1 MTHTGFA
8 QTLRHFDR
16 HNVNVRKSLVN
27 EVLPEHFRDDYP
39 MLIEFLDAYYEFLD
53 SADNFGG
60 IIEEL
65 QTIRDIE
72 DTKLSFLDL
81 LFDEIGLGISNG
93 QFTTPREVIRNF
105 GNFFRVKGSEY
116 SIHGFFRAFFNETV
130 EIFHPKDSL
139 FIVGESNIGSED
151 AKRIQDGRLFQ
162 VFSTLIK
169 GPIPLLEWEAMYRNY
184 VHPSGFYLGAAVV
197 LEAEPALNISTL
209 TSIPFVNPNI
219 NVFGVSPEF
228 SYAAEGETVGAIRT
242 SLFAPS
248 YDGLDSDQ
256 INLDALRYV
265 QHGYVNINYAGKGFE
280 TFPMRDRFD
289 LNRKLSQWQNMTIAE
304 IENYYSNM
312 GEFAGFKIRFDEFA
326 DSTGVTSNGIV
337 NSAVRFSSTNDK
349 FSQREYIVGTK

>member
-1 MTHTGFA
+1 MAHTGFA

-16 HNVNVRKSLVN
+16 HDINVRKSLVD
-27 EVLPEHFRDDYP
+27 EVLPEHFRSDYP

-53 SADNFGG
+53 SADNYGG

-139 FIVGESNIGSED
+139 FIVGESNVGTED
-151 AKRIQDGRLFQ
+151 AKRIQDGRLYQ

-209 TSIPFVNPNI
+209 TSIPFINPNL
-219 NVFGVSPEF
+219 NVVSSAEF
-228 SYAAEGETVGAIRT
+228 SYAAEGEAVGAIRT
-242 SLFAPS
+242 SAFAPS

-256 INLDALRYV
+256 INRDAILYMAYDYV
-265 QHGYVNINYAGKGFE
+265 TEGYVEGDPEKFE
-280 TFPMRDRFD
+280 LRDRYS
-289 LNRKLSQWQNMTIAE
+289 LVRKLSDWQNMTIDSV
-304 IENYYSNM
+304 ENYYSNM
-312 GEFAGFKIRFDEFA
+312 YEFAGFKIRFDEFA

-337 NSAVRFSSTNDK
+337 NSAVRFSSTRDK

>member
-1 MTHTGFA
+1 MAHTGFA

-16 HNVNVRKSLVN
+16 HDINVRKSLVD
-27 EVLPEHFRDDYP
+27 EVLPEHFRSDYP
-39 MLIEFLDAYYEFLD
+39 MLITFLDAYYEFLD
-53 SADNFGG
+53 SADNYGG

-139 FIVGESNIGSED
+139 FIVGESNVGTED
-151 AKRIQDGRLFQ
+151 AKRIQDGRLYQ

-197 LEAEPALNISTL
+197 LEAEPALNIRTL
-209 TSIPFVNPNI
+209 TSIPFINPNQ
-219 NVFGVSPEF
+219 NVFSTATF
-228 SYAAEGETVGAIRT
+228 SYAAEGEAVGAIRT

-248 YDGLDSDQ
+248 FDGLDSDQ
-256 INLDALRYV
+256 VNREAILFMEYDYV
-265 QHGYVNINYAGKGFE
+265 TEGYVEGDPEKFE
-280 TFPMRDRFD
+280 MRDRYS
-289 LNRKLSQWQNMTIAE
+289 LVRKLSDWQNMTIDSV
-304 IENYYSNM
+304 ENYYSNM
-312 GEFAGFKIRFDEFA
+312 YEFAGFKIRFDDFA

-337 NSAVRFSSTNDK
+337 NSAVRFSSTRDK